1 MRNARRFAI
10 LLATIL
16 VASSVAGAAQGE
28 GGEPVRRALLI
39 GVNDYL
45 ANDPSERQK
54 RNRPNAPSGGDAWIP
69 VDLRGAIN
77 DIEKM
82 RGVLTSRYGF
92 EENGIRVLADRDAT
106 RSAILE
112 AMRTIVEVS
121 QPGDL
126 VYIHFSGHGSQA
138 RDRNKDET
146 DDELDETI
154 LSYDARTTGIPDITD
169 DEIGAILAG
178 LKTRN
183 ALIVLDSCHSGTATR
198 DISAI
203 RTRMVAADP
212 RTELYENN
220 EVTTRSLGPT
230 GREYVLMTGA
240 ASNQSALDGP
250 IDGKSYGFFSYAL
263 GKALSNAPAQATTTD
278 VHALVLKEFERLSS
292 HFGLASMPDPQV
304 EGPEALTG
312 RPVLS
317 VPDPVRLAWAEVRPT
332 SRGKAILVRAVP
344 LGAQV
349 GAMWAIYP
357 PGDTKFLPG
366 GALANATVTA
376 VKGDD
381 ATVSIEPARPAAP
394 RGSRAVALAPPP
406 ASDRIPIRLD
416 RVESKMRAG
425 LEGELSKLL
434 PSVEFVDG
442 SEFARFII
450 DIEGGVA
457 RVYGAGGLQEVVSFT
472 AKNAKSVAVKIAG
485 VLTRFAGAT
494 ALLTLDNQASALQ
507 LDVRLVSGDAGGAT
521 RAIEVAAA
529 SAAPVYRIRRS
540 GEPRSP
546 ENSLM
551 LEVQTSRDSYVT
563 VVDVDTE
570 GGINILFPN
579 AAMKKGFHPD
589 GLIPGGR
596 PIRLPDSVET
606 PNRAGFFWDYQ
617 PPAGLDTLRVFA
629 MTDLETARKLRVFIE
644 RMKSGPATRG
654 QDAVQTRG
662 AAKPSAT
669 FHELARVLV
678 RSVTTR
684 GVAVV
689 ADVEKPEAPSQ
700 AEAKVHPAGGPDWT
714 AASLTLVIE

>member
-1 MRNARRFAI
+1 MCTASRLAI
-10 LLATIL
+10 LLVAIL
-16 VASSVAGAAQGE
+16 AVSSLAGAVQSENNA
-28 GGEPVRRALLI
+28 PVRRALLI

-45 ANDPSERQK
+45 AND
-54 RNRPNAPSGGDAWIP
+54 RPDPSGGGAWIP

-77 DIEKM
+77 DVEKM
-82 RGVLTSRYGF
+82 QAVLTSRFGF
-92 EENGIRVLADRDAT
+92 EADRIRVLVDREAT
-106 RSAILE
+106 RAAILE
-112 AMRTIVEVS
+112 AMREIVGASE
-121 QPGDL
+121 PDDL

-138 RDRNKDET
+138 RDGNEDET
-146 DDELDETI
+146 DDGLDETI
-154 LSYDARTTGIPDITD
+154 LSYDARTDGVADITD
-169 DEIGAILAG
+169 DEIGEILAG

-212 RTELYENN
+212 RTELYESD
-220 EVTTRSLGPT
+220 EITTRSVGPT
-230 GREYVLMTGA
+230 GRQYVLMTGA

-250 IDGKSYGFFSYAL
+250 IDGEFYGFFSYAL
-263 GKALSNAPAQATTTD
+263 GKALANAPSRATTMD
-278 VHALVLKEFERLSS
+278 VHASVLKEFERLSS
-292 HFGLASMPDPQV
+292 HFGLVAMPDPQV

-317 VPDPVRLAWAEVRPT
+317 VPDPVRLAWAEVRST

-357 PGDTKFLPG
+357 PGDNEFLPG
-366 GALANATVTA
+366 GALASATVTG

-381 ATVSIEPARPAAP
+381 ATVSIEPAKPAPPA
-394 RGSRAVALAPPP
+394 GSRAVALAPPP

-416 RVESKMRAG
+416 RVESKMRTG
-425 LEGELSKLL
+425 LKRELGKLL
-434 PSVEFVDG
+434 PSVEFVERD
-442 SEFARFII
+442 EFARFII
-450 DIEGGVA
+450 DIEDGVA
-457 RVYGAGGLQEVVSFT
+457 RVYGAGGLQEVVSF
-472 AKNAKSVAVKIAG
+472 AAENPKSIADKIAG

-494 ALLTLDNQASALQ
+494 ALLSLDNPASALQ
-507 LDVRLVSGDAGGAT
+507 LDVRLVSGEAGGTT
-521 RAIEVAAA
+521 RAIDVTAA
-529 SAAPVYRIRRS
+529 SSAPAYRIRRS
-540 GEPRSP
+540 GDPRSP

-551 LEVQTSRDSYVT
+551 LEVQASQDSYVT

-579 AAMKKGFHPD
+579 AAMKEDFHPD
-589 GLIPGGR
+589 GLIQGGR
-596 PIRLPDSVET
+596 PIRLPDSLDT
-606 PNRAGFFWDYQ
+606 HNRAGFFWDYQ

-644 RMKSGPATRG
+644 RMKPAPATRG
-654 QDAVQTRG
+654 QDAVQARG

-669 FHELARVLV
+669 FHDLARVLAGN
-678 RSVTTR
+678 VTSR

-689 ADVEKPEAPSQ
+689 ADVEKPEAQSQ
-700 AEAKVHPAGGPDWT
+700 AEAKVNTAAGPDWT
-714 AASLTLVIE
+714 AASLTLIIE